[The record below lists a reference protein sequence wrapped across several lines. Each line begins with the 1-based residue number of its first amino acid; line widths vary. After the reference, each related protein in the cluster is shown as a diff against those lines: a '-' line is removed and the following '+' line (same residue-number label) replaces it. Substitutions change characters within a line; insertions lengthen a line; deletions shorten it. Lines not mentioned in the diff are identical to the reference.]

1 MKGKIGKL
9 QRKDFEEKEA
19 SAAFA
24 FLRMLCYFRKKKRI
38 NSAGL
43 TREIRGVLSSDFTFF
58 LCAALSAGGYLRKW
72 TKKNKMET
80 MPMGRL
86 ILSMS
91 LPMMVSL
98 LVQSLYNIV
107 DSIFVARLSEQ
118 ALTAASLA
126 FPVQM
131 LMIAVGVGTAVGVNA
146 LLSQTLG
153 RKDYEEASR
162 VAMTGLFLSV
172 ISAAVFTAAGLAGAR
187 SIARSFTEDAQIG
200 QQCGEYLFICM
211 VFCLGNLVCMVF
223 QRLLQAAGRA
233 VLSMVILISG
243 AVTNLILDPVMIF
256 GLLGCPAMGIRGA
269 AYATV
274 IGQWVS
280 MFVGLYLNLN
290 KNPDVRLGLKGFSL
304 SGKLIMGIYRVGLPT
319 IIMQAMNSMMVTA
332 FNAILL
338 PFSSTAVAFF
348 GVYYKLQNFLFMPMN
363 GLGQAAIPIVGFNY
377 GAGHTDR
384 ILEASKI
391 TYAAAAAIAAVGTV
405 VFQLFG
411 RNLLGIFSA
420 GEAMLKIGVPALRII
435 SLTFVFAS
443 VTMITGYIASGLG
456 DGMTNMTGSI
466 LRQFMPLIP
475 CAYLLAKTGGI
486 GSVWYAVWI
495 SETTALIFSVFRI
508 FRLRKTRLKL

>member
-1 MKGKIGKL
+1 
-9 QRKDFEEKEA
+9 
-19 SAAFA
+19 
-24 FLRMLCYFRKKKRI
+24 
-38 NSAGL
+38 
-43 TREIRGVLSSDFTFF
+43 
-58 LCAALSAGGYLRKW
+58 
-72 TKKNKMET
+72 
-80 MPMGRL
+80 
-86 ILSMS
+86 
-91 LPMMVSL
+91 
-98 LVQSLYNIV
+98 
-107 DSIFVARLSEQ
+107 
-118 ALTAASLA
+118 
-126 FPVQM
+126 M

-363 GLGQAAIPIVGFNY
+363 GLGQAAIPIVGF
-377 GAGHTDR
+377 
-384 ILEASKI
+384 I
-391 TYAAAAAIAAVGTV
+391 TEPAI
-405 VFQLFG
+405 Q
-411 RNLLGIFSA
+411 
-420 GEAMLKIGVPALRII
+420 
-435 SLTFVFAS
+435 
-443 VTMITGYIASGLG
+443 TGY
-456 DGMTNMTGSI
+456 
-466 LRQFMPLIP
+466 
-475 CAYLLAKTGGI
+475 
-486 GSVWYAVWI
+486 W
-495 SETTALIFSVFRI
+495 
-508 FRLRKTRLKL
+508 RLRKLPMRLRLQSLLLEPLSFSSLEEICSGFFLPGRPCLRSEFRHCVLFH

>member
-1 MKGKIGKL
+1 
-9 QRKDFEEKEA
+9 
-19 SAAFA
+19 
-24 FLRMLCYFRKKKRI
+24 
-38 NSAGL
+38 
-43 TREIRGVLSSDFTFF
+43 
-58 LCAALSAGGYLRKW
+58 
-72 TKKNKMET
+72 
-80 MPMGRL
+80 
-86 ILSMS
+86 
-91 LPMMVSL
+91 
-98 LVQSLYNIV
+98 
-107 DSIFVARLSEQ
+107 
-118 ALTAASLA
+118 
-126 FPVQM
+126 
-131 LMIAVGVGTAVGVNA
+131 
-146 LLSQTLG
+146 
-153 RKDYEEASR
+153 
-162 VAMTGLFLSV
+162 MTG
-172 ISAAVFTAAGLAGAR
+172 R
-187 SIARSFTEDAQIG
+187 RIA
-200 QQCGEYLFICM
+200 
-211 VFCLGNLVCMVF
+211 
-223 QRLLQAAGRA
+223 
-233 VLSMVILISG
+233 
-243 AVTNLILDPVMIF
+243 
-256 GLLGCPAMGIRGA
+256 
-269 AYATV
+269 
-274 IGQWVS
+274 
-280 MFVGLYLNLN
+280 
-290 KNPDVRLGLKGFSL
+290 
-304 SGKLIMGIYRVGLPT
+304 GIYRVGLPT
-319 IIMQAMNSMMVTA
+319 IIMNAMNSMMVTA

>member
-1 MKGKIGKL
+1 M
-9 QRKDFEEKEA
+9 D
-19 SAAFA
+19 
-24 FLRMLCYFRKKKRI
+24 
-38 NSAGL
+38 
-43 TREIRGVLSSDFTFF
+43 
-58 LCAALSAGGYLRKW
+58 
-72 TKKNKMET
+72 KKNKMET

-377 GAGHTDR
+377 GA
-384 ILEASKI
+384 
-391 TYAAAAAIAAVGTV
+391 AIAAVGTV

-486 GSVWYAVWI
+486 GPVWYAVWI

>member
-1 MKGKIGKL
+1 M
-9 QRKDFEEKEA
+9 D
-19 SAAFA
+19 
-24 FLRMLCYFRKKKRI
+24 
-38 NSAGL
+38 
-43 TREIRGVLSSDFTFF
+43 
-58 LCAALSAGGYLRKW
+58 
-72 TKKNKMET
+72 KKNKMET

-211 VFCLGNLVCMVF
+211 VFC
-223 QRLLQAAGRA
+223 
-233 VLSMVILISG
+233 LSMVILISG

-486 GSVWYAVWI
+486 GPVWYAVWI